1 MYVAETFFYN
11 LNFINPSG
19 TSRGILHDKPSWF
32 IKIYSKDNPS
42 LYGLGECGP
51 IKGLSID
58 SIDKIDDKLIELK
71 ENINNIKKVNLKQFP
86 SIVFGLESALTDLNN
101 GGKRILFNNGF
112 SKEKKEIK
120 INGLIWMGEPS
131 FMIQQIKEKIDLGF
145 SCLKLKIGA
154 LNFNQELE
162 ILKQI
167 RTKFSAKNLELRLD
181 ANGSFDPK
189 DALVKLKEL
198 SKYKIHSIEQPIE
211 INQLKKLKV
220 LCELSPIAIA
230 LDEELI
236 KIRDDEEKKELIE
249 YVMPDYL
256 ILKPSLLGG
265 FKQTKKWIDI
275 AEKNNIKWWITSA
288 LESNIGLNAIA
299 QFCAEFKTNLP
310 QGLGT
315 GNLFNNNFPSP
326 LSLNGEMLAYNHDKN
341 WDFKHLFES

>member
-1 MYVAETFFYN
+1 
-11 LNFINPSG
+11 
-19 TSRGILHDKPSWF
+19 
-32 IKIYSKDNPS
+32 
-42 LYGLGECGP
+42 
-51 IKGLSID
+51 
-58 SIDKIDDKLIELK
+58 
-71 ENINNIKKVNLKQFP
+71 
-86 SIVFGLESALTDLNN
+86 
-101 GGKRILFNNGF
+101 
-112 SKEKKEIK
+112 
-120 INGLIWMGEPS
+120 MGEPS

-211 INQLKKLKV
+211 INQLKKLKE

>member
-32 IKIYSKDNPS
+32 IKIYSKDNTS

-326 LSLNGEMLAYNHDKN
+326 LSINGEMLAYNHDKN

>member
-32 IKIYSKDNPS
+32 IKIYSKDNTS

-101 GGKRILFNNGF
+101 GGKRILYNNGF

-167 RTKFSAKNLELRLD
+167 RTKFSAKNLELRVD

-189 DALVKLKEL
+189 DALVKLREI

>member
-32 IKIYSKDNPS
+32 IKIYSKDNTS

-181 ANGSFDPK
+181 ANGSF
-189 DALVKLKEL
+189 
-198 SKYKIHSIEQPIE
+198 
-211 INQLKKLKV
+211 
-220 LCELSPIAIA
+220 
-230 LDEELI
+230 
-236 KIRDDEEKKELIE
+236 
-249 YVMPDYL
+249 
-256 ILKPSLLGG
+256 
-265 FKQTKKWIDI
+265 
-275 AEKNNIKWWITSA
+275 
-288 LESNIGLNAIA
+288 
-299 QFCAEFKTNLP
+299 
-310 QGLGT
+310 
-315 GNLFNNNFPSP
+315 
-326 LSLNGEMLAYNHDKN
+326 
-341 WDFKHLFES
+341 

>member
-32 IKIYSKDNPS
+32 IKIYSKDNTS

-341 WDFKHLFES
+341 WDFKHLFEL

>member
-189 DALVKLKEL
+189 DALVKLREL

-326 LSLNGEMLAYNHDKN
+326 LSLKGEMLAYNHDKN

>member
-275 AEKNNIKWWITSA
+275 AEKNNIKWWTTSA

>member
-101 GGKRILFNNGF
+101 GGKRILFNNDF
-112 SKEKKEIK
+112 SKKKKEIK

-131 FMIQQIKEKIDLGF
+131 FMIKQIKEKIDLGF

-167 RTKFSAKNLELRLD
+167 RKKFSDKNLELRVD
-181 ANGSFDPK
+181 ANGSFHPK
-189 DALVKLKEL
+189 DALFKLKEL

-211 INQLKKLKV
+211 INQLKELKE
-220 LCELSPIAIA
+220 LCKLSPIAIA

-236 KIRDDEEKKELIE
+236 KIRDDKEKKKLID
-249 YVMPDYL
+249 YVMPHYL

-275 AEKNNIKWWITSA
+275 AEQKKIKWWITSA

>member
-11 LNFINPSG
+11 LKFINPSG
-19 TSRGILHDKPSWF
+19 TSRGILHDRPSWF
-32 IKIYSKDNPS
+32 IKIYYQDNPS
-42 LYGLGECGP
+42 IYGIGECGP

-58 SIDKIDDKLIELK
+58 SIDKINNKLVELK
-71 ENINNIKKVNLKQFP
+71 ENINDIKKVNLKQFP
-86 SIVFGLESALTDLNN
+86 SIVFGLESALIDLKN

-112 SKEKKEIK
+112 SKGKKEIK

-162 ILKQI
+162 IIKQI
-167 RTKFSAKNLELRLD
+167 RKKFSDKNLELRVD
-181 ANGSFDPK
+181 ANGSFKAK

-198 SKYKIHSIEQPIE
+198 SKYKMHSIEQPIE
-211 INQLKKLKV
+211 INQLKELKE
-220 LCELSPIAIA
+220 LCKLSPIAIA

-236 KIRDDEEKKELIE
+236 KIRNDEEKKELIE
-249 YVMPDYL
+249 YVMPHYL

-275 AEKNNIKWWITSA
+275 AEQKKIKWWITSA

-299 QFCAEFKTNLP
+299 QFCAEFKINLP

-326 LSLNGEMLAYNHDKN
+326 LSLNGEMLSYNNDKN
-341 WDFKHLFES
+341 WDLKHLFES